1 MRSAVMKESQLDLL
15 EPARSHLSLKT
26 RAATAGRTLGRG
38 IPGRPSVLAPAAAV
52 RGTPGGTSA
61 PAAEAE
67 VKMEGEGWSGYLTSC
82 ATGGERVEREAHGRG
97 AS

>member
-1 MRSAVMKESQLDLL
+1 MRSAVVKESQLDLL
-15 EPARSHLSLKT
+15 EPAGSLSLKT
-26 RAATAGRTLGRG
+26 RAATARRTLGRG

-52 RGTPGGTSA
+52 RGAPGGASA
-61 PAAEAE
+61 PAEE
-67 VKMEGEGWSGYLTSC
+67 VKMEGEGWSGHQTSC